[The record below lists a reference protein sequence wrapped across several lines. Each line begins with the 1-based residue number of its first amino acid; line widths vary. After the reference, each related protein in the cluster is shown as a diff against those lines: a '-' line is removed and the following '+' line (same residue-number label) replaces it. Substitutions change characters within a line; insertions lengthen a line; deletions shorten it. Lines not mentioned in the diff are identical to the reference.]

1 MEKEAM
7 KTSILVVDDEPAF
20 LDSVVRMLRLEGYED
35 VTPIAD
41 PTEVEGLLGQRA
53 FDAAFLDITMPEM
66 DGLDLL
72 KVIKERSPET
82 ECVMVTANE
91 SVPLVIK
98 AIKTGAY
105 DYMVKP
111 TTPDQLAHALDRAL
125 EHKRLIESLLLRS
138 SLAVKRTLDNPDA
151 FREIVTGN
159 QQMLRLL
166 HEAELHATSEI
177 PILVTGETGVGKE
190 LLARAIHLA
199 SRRTL
204 GPFVPVN
211 MLALSPSL
219 FESEFF
225 GHVKGAFTG
234 ADRAK
239 VGYLGKA
246 VGGTLFLDEIGDL
259 SLEIQGKLLR
269 ILQEGEYSPVGESR
283 VIRSDIRFV
292 AATNQDLEKLVR
304 QHRFRKDL
312 FYRLQFAHLQMPPL
326 RDRAD
331 DLTLL
336 AAHFMADGAGGT
348 RSITDESWQI
358 LRAHGWPG
366 NVRELK
372 GVLAAATNLAA
383 GGDIK
388 PAHLKLPRVRS
399 RTGAVA
405 QQTSVGELEPLK
417 DVERRHILAV
427 YEAVGRNKSQ
437 AARVLAI
444 GLQTMHR
451 KLKAYGVK

>member
-1 MEKEAM
+1 M
-7 KTSILVVDDEPAF
+7 KTTILVVDDEPAF
-20 LDSVVRMLRLEGYED
+20 LDSVARMLRLEGYES
-35 VTPIAD
+35 VTTVAN
-41 PTEVEGLLGQRA
+41 PTEVEGLLVGKQA

-66 DGLDLL
+66 DGIDLL
-72 KVIKERSPET
+72 KVIKEQSPET

-98 AIKTGAY
+98 AIKAGAY
-105 DYMVKP
+105 EYLVKP
-111 TTPDQLAHALDRAL
+111 ITPDQLVHALDRAL

-138 SLAVKRTLDNPDA
+138 SRAVKQTLDNPDA

-166 HEAELHATSEI
+166 HEAELHAASEI

-190 LLARAIHLA
+190 LLARAVHLA
-199 SRRTL
+199 SRRSK

-211 MLALSPSL
+211 MLALSPGL

-234 ADRAK
+234 ADRTR

-246 VGGTLFLDEIGDL
+246 AGGTLFLDEIGDL
-259 SLEIQGKLLR
+259 SLEIQAKLLR
-269 ILQEGEYSPVGESR
+269 ILQEGEYSPVGDTR
-283 VIRSDIRFV
+283 AIRSEIRFV

-304 QHRFRKDL
+304 QKRFRKDL

-326 RDRAD
+326 RDRID

-336 AAHFMADGAGGT
+336 AEHFMADTAGSA
-348 RSITDESWQI
+348 RSITEESWQT
-358 LRAHGWPG
+358 LMAHGWPG

-383 GGDIK
+383 GGDIR
-388 PAHLKLPRVRS
+388 PAHLKLPRVKR
-399 RTGAVA
+399 RIRAMA
-405 QQTSVGELEPLK
+405 QQTTVGELEPLK

-451 KLKAYGVK
+451 KLKAYGVR

>member
-1 MEKEAM
+1 M
-7 KTSILVVDDEPAF
+7 KTSILIVDDEPAF

-35 VTPIAD
+35 VTAVTN
-41 PTEVEGLLGQRA
+41 PTEVEGLLGRCG

-72 KVIKERSPET
+72 KVIKEHSPET

-98 AIKTGAY
+98 AVKTGAY
-105 DYMVKP
+105 DYLVKP
-111 TTPDQLAHALDRAL
+111 ITPDQLAHALDRAL

-138 SLAVKRTLDNPDA
+138 SRAVKRSLDNPEA

-159 QQMLRLL
+159 KQMLRLL
-166 HEAELHATSEI
+166 HEAELHAASEI

-199 SRRTL
+199 SRRVA

-211 MLALSPSL
+211 MLSLSPSL

-225 GHVKGAFTG
+225 GHVRGAFTG

-246 VGGTLFLDEIGDL
+246 AGGTLFLDEIGDL

-269 ILQEGEYSPVGESR
+269 ILQEGEYSPVGDTR
-283 VIRSDIRFV
+283 AIRSDLRFV

-304 QHRFRKDL
+304 QRKFRKDL
-312 FYRLQFAHLQMPPL
+312 FYRLQFAHLQIPPL
-326 RDRAD
+326 RDRTD

-336 AAHFMADGAGGT
+336 AEHFMSRAARGAA
-348 RSITDESWQI
+348 SITDDSWETLQ
-358 LRAHGWPG
+358 AHGWPG

-383 GGDIK
+383 GDEVK
-388 PAHLKLPRVRS
+388 PAHLKLPSVRT
-399 RTGAVA
+399 RARAVG
-405 QQTSVGELEPLK
+405 QQTAVGELEPLK
-417 DVERRHILAV
+417 EVERRHILAV
-427 YEAVGRNKSQ
+427 YEAVGHNKSQ

-451 KLKAYGVK
+451 KLKAYGVN